1 MSIEIAIFLAIA
13 SGFAGF
19 VDAMAGGGGLIQLP
33 ALLVGLPNK
42 ELPLILGT
50 NKVPSIFGTAAAARN
65 YFKNIKPDIPLTLT
79 MMVPAFA
86 GSMGGAALAVF
97 VPKDFFKPFIVF
109 LLILVAIYTWR
120 KPELGMAENLK
131 FTHKKRLVIVGL
143 IGLMIGFY
151 DGIFGPGT
159 GTFLVFFLVSTIGY
173 AFLKASA
180 TAKLVNIATN
190 AGCDLKFSINW
201 SYLVAIRFTSSFCQC
216 DGCDYWLTPCNQ
228 RWLTIGSKSIFSS
241 HIFTNYPRCL
251 GYFYKLNLPTQLNIE
266 EGKKW
271 ERKKR

>member
-42 ELPLILGT
+42 DLPLILGT

-65 YFKNIKPDIPLTLT
+65 YFKNIKPDLPLTIT

-86 GSMGGAALAVF
+86 GSMAGAGLAATI
-97 VPKDFFKPFIVF
+97 PKEFFKPFLVF
-109 LLILVAIYTWR
+109 LLLAVAIYTWR
-120 KPELGMAENLK
+120 KPELGMSENLK
-131 FTHKKRLVIVGL
+131 YTNRKRLVIVAVMGL
-143 IGLMIGFY
+143 LIGFY

-159 GTFLVFFLVSTIGY
+159 GTFLVFFLVSAIGF

-190 AGCDLKFSINW
+190 AG
-201 SYLVAIRFTSSFCQC
+201 AILSFQ
-216 DGCDYWLTPCNQ
+216 LTGHIWWQLGLLLAFANV
-228 RWLTIGSKSIFSS
+228 TGAIIGSRLAIKGGS
-241 HIFTNYPRCL
+241 PL
-251 GYFYKLNLPTQLNIE
+251 V
-266 EGKKW
+266 
-271 ERKKR
+271 RKVFLAVTFLLIARVAWDTFIS

>member
-1 MSIEIAIFLAIA
+1 MSIEVLILLALA

-33 ALLVGLPNK
+33 ALLIGLPNK

-65 YFKNIKPDIPLTLT
+65 YFKNIKPDIPLTVS
-79 MMVPAFA
+79 MMGPAFI
-86 GSMGGAALAVF
+86 GSITGAAFAAT

-109 LLILVAIYTWR
+109 LLITVAIYTWR
-120 KPELGMAENLK
+120 KPALGMNENLK
-131 FTHKKRLVIVGL
+131 FTHKKRLLFVAL
-143 IGLMIGFY
+143 IGLLIGFY

-159 GTFLVFFLVSTIGY
+159 GTFLVFFLVSGIGY

-190 AGCDLKFSINW
+190 AG
-201 SYLVAIRFTSSFCQC
+201 AILSFQ
-216 DGCDYWLTPCNQ
+216 LTGHIWWQLGLLLAFANV
-228 RWLTIGSKSIFSS
+228 LGAVIGSRLAIKGGSPLVRKVFLAVIFLLITRVAWDTFIS
-241 HIFTNYPRCL
+241 
-251 GYFYKLNLPTQLNIE
+251 
-266 EGKKW
+266 
-271 ERKKR
+271 

>member
-65 YFKNIKPDIPLTLT
+65 YFKNIKPDIPLTLS
-79 MMVPAFA
+79 MMGPAFI
-86 GSMGGAALAVF
+86 GSMGGASLAAA

-109 LLILVAIYTWR
+109 LLIAVAIYTWV
-120 KPELGMAENLK
+120 KPELGMSENLK
-131 FTHKKRLVIVGL
+131 YTHKKRLVIVAI
-143 IGLMIGFY
+143 IGLLIGFY

-159 GTFLVFFLVSTIGY
+159 GTFLVFFLVSSIGY
-173 AFLKASA
+173 AFLKASG
-180 TAKLVNIATN
+180 TAKLVNISTN
-190 AGCDLKFSINW
+190 AGAILSFQLTGHIW
-201 SYLVAIRFTSSFCQC
+201 WQLGLLLAVANVTGAI
-216 DGCDYWLTPCNQ
+216 
-228 RWLTIGSKSIFSS
+228 IGSRLAIKGGSS
-241 HIFTNYPRCL
+241 LVRRVFLAVTFLLIARVAWDTF
-251 GYFYKLNLPTQLNIE
+251 IS
-266 EGKKW
+266 
-271 ERKKR
+271 

>member
-1 MSIEIAIFLAIA
+1 MSIEVLMFLALA

-33 ALLVGLPNK
+33 ALLIGLPNK

-65 YFKNIKPDIPLTLT
+65 YFKNIKPDIPLTVS
-79 MMVPAFA
+79 MMGPAFI
-86 GSMGGAALAVF
+86 GSITGAAFAAT

-109 LLILVAIYTWR
+109 LLITVAIYTWR
-120 KPELGMAENLK
+120 KPALGMNENLK
-131 FTHKKRLVIVGL
+131 FTHKKRLLFVAL
-143 IGLMIGFY
+143 IGLLIGFY

-159 GTFLVFFLVSTIGY
+159 GTFLVFFLVSGIGY

-190 AGCDLKFSINW
+190 AG
-201 SYLVAIRFTSSFCQC
+201 AILSFQ
-216 DGCDYWLTPCNQ
+216 LTGHIWWQLGLLLAFANV
-228 RWLTIGSKSIFSS
+228 LGAVIGSRLAIKGGS
-241 HIFTNYPRCL
+241 PL
-251 GYFYKLNLPTQLNIE
+251 V
-266 EGKKW
+266 
-271 ERKKR
+271 RKVFLAVTFLLITRVAWDTFIS